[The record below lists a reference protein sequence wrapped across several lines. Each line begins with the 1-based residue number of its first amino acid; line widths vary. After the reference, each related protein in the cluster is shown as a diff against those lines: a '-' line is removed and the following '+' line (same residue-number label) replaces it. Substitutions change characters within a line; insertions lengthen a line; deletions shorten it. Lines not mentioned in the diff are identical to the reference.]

1 MARFI
6 KFFTYSLLG
15 FTVISLVL
23 IIFLSQIGLETTR
36 FNSLITD
43 QVKRFNENLDL
54 DIKKVKIYLDISNL
68 TKPKFKIKSKDPTVI
83 LGKNKIEIDYIKTEI
98 NVLSYFKDNFI
109 LDEFNIVTKN
119 NEIRNLI
126 SIASLKKASLI
137 IYNIYIKEGYASFNG
152 NVKFDQKGN
161 IIDYSFNG
169 ETNNVKLKFNKKY
182 SFENI
187 NFQFFYK
194 KDLTRIKNANFYYK
208 KIKFLS
214 DNIYI
219 SVIANDE
226 TRLIKGDIRNEK
238 TKINLNVL
246 KTLFKKNVEFIKN
259 QEVIFKSKNKFSFK
273 IKKKK
278 IRKLK
283 YFSQINLERIKLN
296 PKNKLLKNY
305 FNNYNNSI
313 LLVNNSIKLKYTNQ
327 NLNVEGTSD
336 YSFDTLF
343 DKIKYK
349 INQINN
355 NYDFLTLIDFDHNS
369 LKIEPIE
376 YSKKKNKKSNLKL
389 TGSYNLKDF
398 RFSEIIYK
406 EGVNFFEAR
415 NLFLNNNFK
424 IFNLNKIKV
433 DYLNDNNKKNQ
444 LNLEKDLNNYN
455 LTGESFDGYKL
466 INNMLLSDN
475 DKSFLDNF
483 NLIDQT
489 KLNISIKEIF
499 LDDQYS
505 SSNLFGK
512 VIIKNNKVHNLNL
525 SSDFSNN
532 KKFKIDIKTLN
543 ENEKITSF
551 YSDKAEPFVKHFNF
565 IKGFEDGKIN
575 FYSVKINNTS
585 ESTLSIFNFK
595 IKEMPVLTKLL
606 SLASLQGI
614 ADVMTGEGIR
624 FNEFEMNSTNKNKLM
639 VIDEIYA
646 IGPAISILMDGYIE
660 SKNLVSLRGT
670 MVPAMT
676 LNKVIGSIPLIG
688 KILVGKKTGEG
699 VFGVSFKIKGPPKE
713 LKTTVNPIKTL
724 TPRFITRTLE
734 KIKKEN

>member
-278 IRKLK
+278 LG
-283 YFSQINLERIKLN
+283 N
-296 PKNKLLKNY
+296 
-305 FNNYNNSI
+305 
-313 LLVNNSIKLKYTNQ
+313 
-327 NLNVEGTSD
+327 
-336 YSFDTLF
+336 
-343 DKIKYK
+343 
-349 INQINN
+349 
-355 NYDFLTLIDFDHNS
+355 
-369 LKIEPIE
+369 
-376 YSKKKNKKSNLKL
+376 
-389 TGSYNLKDF
+389 
-398 RFSEIIYK
+398 
-406 EGVNFFEAR
+406 
-415 NLFLNNNFK
+415 
-424 IFNLNKIKV
+424 
-433 DYLNDNNKKNQ
+433 
-444 LNLEKDLNNYN
+444 
-455 LTGESFDGYKL
+455 
-466 INNMLLSDN
+466 
-475 DKSFLDNF
+475 
-483 NLIDQT
+483 
-489 KLNISIKEIF
+489 
-499 LDDQYS
+499 
-505 SSNLFGK
+505 
-512 VIIKNNKVHNLNL
+512 
-525 SSDFSNN
+525 
-532 KKFKIDIKTLN
+532 
-543 ENEKITSF
+543 
-551 YSDKAEPFVKHFNF
+551 
-565 IKGFEDGKIN
+565 
-575 FYSVKINNTS
+575 
-585 ESTLSIFNFK
+585 
-595 IKEMPVLTKLL
+595 
-606 SLASLQGI
+606 
-614 ADVMTGEGIR
+614 
-624 FNEFEMNSTNKNKLM
+624 
-639 VIDEIYA
+639 
-646 IGPAISILMDGYIE
+646 
-660 SKNLVSLRGT
+660 
-670 MVPAMT
+670 
-676 LNKVIGSIPLIG
+676 
-688 KILVGKKTGEG
+688 
-699 VFGVSFKIKGPPKE
+699 
-713 LKTTVNPIKTL
+713 
-724 TPRFITRTLE
+724 
-734 KIKKEN
+734 